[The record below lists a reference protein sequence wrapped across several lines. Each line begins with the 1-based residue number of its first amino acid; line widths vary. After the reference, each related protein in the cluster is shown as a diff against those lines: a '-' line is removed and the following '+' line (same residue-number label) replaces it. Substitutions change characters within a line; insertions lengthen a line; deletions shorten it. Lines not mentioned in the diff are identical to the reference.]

1 MEHTSFLVVFVDA
14 RKLSMPIILIRKRGK
29 SSIFVLRIVKKI
41 VLKLLCTPG
50 GFEPI
55 LRKCPQIDKLI
66 LFVKKEHYFVFS
78 KTDFDMGHLI
88 KAVSIK
94 LDS

>member
-1 MEHTSFLVVFVDA
+1 
-14 RKLSMPIILIRKRGK
+14 MPIMFIKKGK
-29 SSIFVLRIVKKI
+29 TASFFVSRIVKKI

-88 KAVSIK
+88 KTVSIK

>member
-14 RKLSMPIILIRKRGK
+14 SKLSMPIILIRKRGK

-66 LFVKKEHYFVFS
+66 LFVKKEHCFVFCE
-78 KTDFDMGHLI
+78 TY
-88 KAVSIK
+88 
-94 LDS
+94 